1 MTKKLYENLHL
12 LIKQL
17 LLQHLAKLE
26 EGWRNFRKAF
36 LVVVFN
42 FFLSLNVNISVLI
55 DLALSIK
62 EWYVYLKDEDE

>member
-1 MTKKLYENLHL
+1 MTKKLFENLHL

-17 LLQHLAKLE
+17 LLQHLAK
-26 EGWRNFRKAF
+26 RNFRKAF

>member
-1 MTKKLYENLHL
+1 MTKKLFENLHL

-17 LLQHLAKLE
+17 LLQHLAKLY